1 MLLVFLPGFLVP
13 TIVNFKMSQFV
24 YTDYVQQKGY
34 TIAECYRPMKQ
45 EVPKHLQNRYATFE
59 EYQEAIHDFLNGN

>member
-13 TIVNFKMSQFV
+13 TIVNLKMTQSV

-34 TIAECYRPMKQ
+34 TIAECNRPICK
-45 EVPKHLQNRYATFE
+45 EVPKHLQNRYSTFE